1 MKKQFL
7 NIAAILSLAV
17 IVLASCSDDNE
28 STKSAQFVL
37 GIEAATGTDILVSVD
52 TITSGTIS
60 PVGNGIEQPAW
71 MSYYQIGETLVTTGY
86 NADNLMTGYRMVGE
100 ELTNLGTLVTEL
112 GIYGIVEVDETTAIA
127 VGVTR
132 AGYEDRIFYT
142 IDLDDMSIVSRF
154 NTKIDERQEEGLV
167 AWPTGIVVQDSKMYV
182 AYYLMG
188 AGEEENVAA
197 FATPNSNQARVAI
210 YSYPEMEFEK
220 IITDDRTTDIGL
232 YSGENSI
239 LKTDRGDLYTYSTS
253 ALASGF
259 NPAPDNPSGFL
270 RINSGT
276 TEFDEDYFFN
286 FEEKSGGYKLNN
298 AVYAGGTKAVVR
310 MAKEDDTID
319 DYHWATYSPN
329 IEADLAICEM
339 AVVDLEA
346 QTVTKLDIPAHG
358 GEWGMANLY
367 YDGKVYVNI
376 SNSEEAYIYEIDP
389 TNATVA
395 KGAKINGNWTKGFAA
410 L

>member
-7 NIAAILSLAV
+7 NIAAVLSLAV
-17 IVLASCSDDNE
+17 MTMISCSDDNDVAE
-28 STKSAQFVL
+28 SAQFVL

-86 NADNLMTGYRMVGE
+86 NADNVMTGYRLIGD
-100 ELTNLGTLVTEL
+100 ELTSLGSLVTEL
-112 GIYGIVEVDETTAIA
+112 GIYGIVEIDENTAMA

-132 AGYEDRIFYT
+132 AGYEDRVFYT
-142 IDLDDMSIVSRF
+142 INLEDMSIASRF
-154 NTKIDERQEEGLV
+154 STKIDERQEEGLV
-167 AWPTGIVVQDSKMYV
+167 AWPTGIVVDNDKMYV

-188 AGEEENVAA
+188 AGELENAPA
-197 FATPNSNQARVAI
+197 FSTPNSNQARVAI
-210 YSYPEMEFEK
+210 YSYPELEFEK

-259 NPAPDNPSGFL
+259 APTPDNPSGFL

-298 AVYAGGTKAVVR
+298 VVYAGGNKAVVR
-310 MAKEDDTID
+310 MAKEDDTVA
-319 DYHWATYSPN
+319 DYLWATYGPN
-329 IEADLAICEM
+329 IASELAICEM

-367 YDGKVYVNI
+367 YDGMVYVNI
-376 SNSEEAYIYEIDP
+376 STETEAYIYQIDP
-389 TNATVA
+389 STATA
-395 KGAKINGNWTKGFAA
+395 TKGAKVDGNWTKGFAA

>member
-1 MKKQFL
+1 MKKQIL
-7 NIAAILSLAV
+7 NIAASLFLALV
-17 IVLASCSDDNE
+17 ILASCSDDNE
-28 STKSAQFVL
+28 LVEDATFVL

-52 TITSGTIS
+52 TIASGTIS
-60 PVGNGIEQPAW
+60 PVGAGIEQPAW
-71 MSYYQIGETLVTTGY
+71 MSYYQIGKTLVTTGY
-86 NADNLMTGYRMVGE
+86 NADNIMTGYRMVGE
-100 ELTNLGTLVTEL
+100 ELTNLGSLVTEL
-112 GIYGIVEVDETTAIA
+112 GIYGIVEADENTAIA

-142 IDLDDMSIVSRF
+142 IDLEDMSIASRF
-154 NTKIDERQEEGLV
+154 NTKIDERKEEGLV
-167 AWPTGIVVQDSKMYV
+167 AWPTGIRVQDNKMFV

-197 FATPNSNQARVAI
+197 FATPNSNQGRVAV
-210 YSYPEMEFEK
+210 YSYPEMAFEK

-239 LKTDRGDLYTYSTS
+239 IKTDRGDLYTYSTS

-270 RINSGT
+270 RINRGT
-276 TEFDEDYFFN
+276 TEFDKDYFFN

-298 AVYAGGTKAVVR
+298 VVYAGGNKAVVR
-310 MAKEDDTID
+310 MAKEDDTNG
-319 DYHWATYSPN
+319 DYLWATYKPT
-329 IEADLAICEM
+329 IESQLAICEM

-346 QTVTKLDIPAHG
+346 QTVTKLNIPAHG

-376 SNSEEAYIYEIDP
+376 STKEEAYIYQIDP
-389 TNATVA
+389 ESATA
-395 KGAKINGNWTKGFAA
+395 SKGAKIEGNWVKGFAA

>member
-7 NIAAILSLAV
+7 NIAAVLSLAV
-17 IVLASCSDDNE
+17 MTMTSCSDDNDVAE
-28 STKSAQFVL
+28 SAQFVL

-86 NADNLMTGYRMVGE
+86 NADNVMTGYRLIGD
-100 ELTNLGTLVTEL
+100 ELTSLGSLVTEL
-112 GIYGIVEVDETTAIA
+112 GIYGIVEVDEHTAMA

-132 AGYEDRIFYT
+132 AGYEDRVFYT
-142 IDLDDMSIVSRF
+142 INLDDMSIASRF
-154 NTKIDERQEEGLV
+154 STKIDERQEEGLV
-167 AWPTGIVVQDSKMYV
+167 AWPTGIVVDNDKMYV

-188 AGEEENVAA
+188 AGELENAPA
-197 FATPNSNQARVAI
+197 FSTPNSNQARVAI
-210 YSYPEMEFEK
+210 YSYPELEFEK

-259 NPAPDNPSGFL
+259 APTPENPSGFL

-276 TEFDEDYFFN
+276 TAFDEDYFFN

-298 AVYAGGTKAVVR
+298 VVYAGGNKAVVR
-310 MAKEDDTID
+310 MAKEDDTVAE
-319 DYHWATYSPN
+319 YLWATYGPTIAS
-329 IEADLAICEM
+329 DLAICEM

-367 YDGKVYVNI
+367 HDGMVYVNI
-376 SNSEEAYIYEIDP
+376 STETEAYIYQIDP
-389 TNATVA
+389 SAATAA
-395 KGAKINGNWTKGFAA
+395 KGAKVDGNWTKGFAA